1 MERWRPLLE
10 NGSSAAA
17 YHPDELT
24 RGRQLQQRGT
34 TRRGAAS
41 GSGRQEPGVAKVL
54 AVDDEPQILTALA
67 RGLTRVGHEVIV
79 SRNAEDGLAAAAA
92 ARPDVILLDLRLPD
106 LDGIEVV
113 KRLRTWTT
121 VPILLLS
128 GEGTEKARVAA
139 LDAGADDFVDKPF
152 SMEELRA
159 RVGATLRRHAGSSNG
174 DAQQVGNVPAPEARI
189 VSGPLTI
196 DLAARK
202 VTVED
207 EPVRLTPIQWRL
219 LQTLVAHPG
228 KLLTYRQI
236 IANVW
241 SEQHGDES
249 RDSLRVHL
257 RSLRSKIADDASA
270 PRYIAT
276 EAGVGCRWIGDVA

>member
-1 MERWRPLLE
+1 M
-10 NGSSAAA
+10 
-17 YHPDELT
+17 
-24 RGRQLQQRGT
+24 
-34 TRRGAAS
+34 
-41 GSGRQEPGVAKVL
+41 AKVL

-79 SRNAEDGLAAAAA
+79 SRNAHDGLAAAAA

-113 KRLRTWTT
+113 HRLRTWTD

-159 RVGATLRRHAGSSNG
+159 RVGAALRRHTGKGADSVQGSG
-174 DAQQVGNVPAPEARI
+174 VGVSPGARPGARI
-189 VSGPLTI
+189 VSGPLVI
-196 DLAARK
+196 DLAARG
-202 VTVED
+202 VTVEG
-207 EPVRLTPIQWRL
+207 EPVRLTPTQWRL
-219 LQTLVAHPG
+219 LETLVAHPG

-236 IANVW
+236 IAQVW

-257 RSLRSKIADDASA
+257 RSLRSKIDDDASA

>member
-1 MERWRPLLE
+1 M
-10 NGSSAAA
+10 
-17 YHPDELT
+17 
-24 RGRQLQQRGT
+24 
-34 TRRGAAS
+34 
-41 GSGRQEPGVAKVL
+41 VKVL

-79 SRNAEDGLAAAAA
+79 VRNAQDGLAAAAA
-92 ARPDVILLDLRLPD
+92 ASPDVILLDLRLPD

-113 KRLRTWTT
+113 HRLRVWTT

-159 RVGATLRRHAGSSNG
+159 RVGAALRRYAGPANG
-174 DAQQVGNVPAPEARI
+174 NGQPAGNDPSPGATI
-189 VSGPLTI
+189 VSGSLTI

-202 VTVED
+202 VTVEG

-219 LQTLVAHPG
+219 LETLVAHPG

-236 IANVW
+236 IAAVW

-270 PRYIAT
+270 PRYIVT
-276 EAGVGCRWIGDVA
+276 EAGVGCRWIGDVV

>member
-1 MERWRPLLE
+1 
-10 NGSSAAA
+10 
-17 YHPDELT
+17 
-24 RGRQLQQRGT
+24 
-34 TRRGAAS
+34 
-41 GSGRQEPGVAKVL
+41 VAKVL

-67 RGLTRVGHEVIV
+67 RGLARVGHEVIV
-79 SRNAEDGLAAAAA
+79 SRNAHDGLGAAAAA
-92 ARPDVILLDLRLPD
+92 IPDVILLDLRLPD

-113 KRLRTWTT
+113 HRLRTWTS

-159 RVGATLRRHAGSSNG
+159 RVGAALRRHAGSGKGGAG
-174 DAQQVGNVPAPEARI
+174 DGGAVPPGATI

-196 DLAARK
+196 DLAARR
-202 VTVED
+202 VTVEG

-219 LQTLVAHPG
+219 LETLVAHPG

-236 IANVW
+236 IAQVW

-257 RSLRSKIADDASA
+257 RSLRSKIDDDASA

>member
-1 MERWRPLLE
+1 
-10 NGSSAAA
+10 
-17 YHPDELT
+17 
-24 RGRQLQQRGT
+24 
-34 TRRGAAS
+34 
-41 GSGRQEPGVAKVL
+41 VAKVL

-79 SRNAEDGLAAAAA
+79 SRNAHDGLAAAAA
-92 ARPDVILLDLRLPD
+92 VRPDVILLDLRLPD

-113 KRLRTWTT
+113 HRLRTWTG

-128 GEGTEKARVAA
+128 GEGTERARVAA

-159 RVGATLRRHAGSSNG
+159 RVGAALRRHAGNGSGNDRGNG
-174 DAQQVGNVPAPEARI
+174 DGGSPGARI
-189 VSGPLTI
+189 VSGPLII
-196 DLAARK
+196 DLSARR
-202 VTVED
+202 VTVEG
-207 EPVRLTPIQWRL
+207 EPVRLTPTQWRL
-219 LQTLVAHPG
+219 LETLVAHPG

-236 IANVW
+236 IAQVW

-257 RSLRSKIADDASA
+257 RSLRSKIDDDASA

>member
-1 MERWRPLLE
+1 M
-10 NGSSAAA
+10 
-17 YHPDELT
+17 
-24 RGRQLQQRGT
+24 
-34 TRRGAAS
+34 
-41 GSGRQEPGVAKVL
+41 AKVL

-113 KRLRTWTT
+113 HRLRTWTT

-159 RVGATLRRHAGSSNG
+159 RVGAALRRHAGPSAGSTPQAVNRTS
-174 DAQQVGNVPAPEARI
+174 VGARI

-196 DLAARK
+196 DLAARR
-202 VTVED
+202 VSID
-207 EPVRLTPIQWRL
+207 GDAVRLTPTQWRL
-219 LQTLVAHPG
+219 LETLVAHPG

-236 IANVW
+236 IASVW
-241 SEQHGDES
+241 SEQHGDEA

-276 EAGVGCRWIGDVA
+276 EAGVGYRWIGDVD